1 MYPIKQLILM
11 VVGLNTNIGHLERVG
26 VTVYLR
32 DHLSYNV
39 RRHIIDYGL
48 ELICVEIRPLK
59 CRPFIIVAW
68 HRPPRDPISSFN
80 LLENV
85 LSILDRKTRK
95 LVLLEIK
102 IVFFRKELLIMT
114 SIPYIY

>member
-1 MYPIKQLILM
+1 MDNDVPDQTVDIDGCRIEHKYRTSRA
-11 VVGLNTNIGHLERVG
+11 GG
-26 VTVYLR
+26 VAVYLR

-68 HRPPRDPISSFN
+68 HRPPRDPISSFD
-80 LLENV
+80 LLEKV

-95 LVLLEIK
+95 LFLLEIK
-102 IVFFRKELLIMT
+102 IVFFRKELLIVT
-114 SIPYIY
+114 